1 MMHHLLNKVEEIE
14 LLRSGGDGEREHH
27 QEGDH
32 KLHPCQLAI
41 SCDKVSCV
49 AAATDSTN

>member
-14 LLRSGGDGEREHH
+14 LLRGGGYGEEREQH

-32 KLHPCQLAI
+32 KLHPCQLAN
-41 SCDKVSCV
+41 SCD
-49 AAATDSTN
+49 